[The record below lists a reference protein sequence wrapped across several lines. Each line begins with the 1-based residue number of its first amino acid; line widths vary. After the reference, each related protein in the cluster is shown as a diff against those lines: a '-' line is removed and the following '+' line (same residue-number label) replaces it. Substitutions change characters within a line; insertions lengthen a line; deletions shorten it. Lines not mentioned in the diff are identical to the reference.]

1 MLLRFGVANHRS
13 IRERQE
19 ISFIASKLKGGTT
32 QPIEVAGLKEQV
44 LPAALVYGANA
55 SGKSNLLGALD
66 AMRDHVLDSFHKRAP
81 TAGVPRDPFR
91 LDDVSPSN
99 STEFD
104 VDFLIDGTRYE
115 YGFTF
120 TDQSFLSE
128 WLYAYP
134 TGHRQMWF
142 ERSAGGLRFGRAL
155 KGENKAIAALTRDSS
170 LFLSAAA
177 QHGHSSL
184 TQIYRFFQ
192 SVVTCLSAN
201 VHVGELQENAE
212 NIDYSILEFFTYAD
226 TGIVSLK
233 KDQIQIEAESSE
245 FAQDLEKLLQKHF
258 GSDKRFALDDPKTEL
273 RLGHASVGQKEV
285 FFSLS
290 AESRGTLRM
299 MKLVHFVLRA
309 LRRGSTLVI
318 DELDA
323 SLHTLLAS
331 RLIELF
337 GNPKLNPKGA
347 QLLATTHDTHLL
359 CSPAIRRDQIWFA
372 EKNREGATSIY
383 PLTDIRTRA
392 EDNLERGY
400 LQGRFGAIP
409 FLGSVEE
416 LFGGTRR
423 GDA

>member
-19 ISFIASKLKGGTT
+19 ISLVASKLKGGTT

-55 SGKSNLLGALD
+55 SGKSNLLGALS
-66 AMRDHVLDSFHKRAP
+66 AMCEHVRDSFHKRAP
-81 TAGVPRDPFR
+81 NAGVPRDPFR
-91 LDDVSPSN
+91 LDDVSIDRA
-99 STEFD
+99 TEFD
-104 VDFLIDGTRYE
+104 IDFIVDGVRYE
-115 YGFTF
+115 YGFACNDARF
-120 TDQSFLSE
+120 TAE

-134 TGHRQMWF
+134 AGSRQVWL
-142 ERSAGGLRFGRAL
+142 ERNNDDFRFGRGL
-155 KGENKAIAALTRDSS
+155 KGENKTIASITRSNS
-170 LFLSAAA
+170 LFISTAA
-177 QHGHSSL
+177 QHSHKQVAELYNCLARGIALDLSVEISAAEIDMNAGILDSELVEFLRYADVGIVDVRKDEISPDERAAHEKILENLKAAFAEQGEIKLNVPSHRIRFGHSTNSG
-184 TQIYRFFQ
+184 TTAY
-192 SVVTCLSAN
+192 
-201 VHVGELQENAE
+201 
-212 NIDYSILEFFTYAD
+212 
-226 TGIVSLK
+226 
-233 KDQIQIEAESSE
+233 
-245 FAQDLEKLLQKHF
+245 
-258 GSDKRFALDDPKTEL
+258 LD
-273 RLGHASVGQKEV
+273 
-285 FFSLS
+285 LS
-290 AESRGTLRM
+290 AESRGTLRLT
-299 MKLVHFVLRA
+299 KLVYFALAA
-309 LRRGSTLVI
+309 LRHGKVVVI